1 MEGFNEDIK
10 NACKVLGEGGLILY
24 PTDTIWGIGCDATD
38 EAAVRRVYDLK
49 KRADRKAM
57 LVLIDTAAK
66 IDRYVREVPDVA
78 WDLAELADK
87 PLTIIY
93 PEGRNLAPNLPGE
106 DGSIGIRITKEPFSH
121 ELCKAFRKPLV
132 STSANIS
139 GEPSPRSFGD
149 IADEVKHGVDYIVR
163 YRQEDKTERKPSGII
178 RFNADSSM
186 QIIRK

>member
-57 LVLIDTAAK
+57 LVLIDSPAK
-66 IDRYVREVPDVA
+66 IERYVREVPDVA
-78 WDLAELADK
+78 WDLVGLTDK
-87 PLTIIY
+87 PLTVVY
-93 PEGRNLAPNLPGE
+93 PEGRNLAANLPGE
-106 DGSIGIRITKEPFSH
+106 DGSIGIRVTAEPFSH

-139 GEPSPRSFGD
+139 GQPSPRSFGD
-149 IADEVKHGVDYIVR
+149 IADEVKRSVDYIVK
-163 YRQEDKTERKPSGII
+163 YRQTDKTEHQPSGII
-178 RFNADSSM
+178 RFKADGTI